1 MKKIKAF
8 FDNGRSKKEEEK
20 EQLRTGADSDYAAA
34 VSKLPKLET
43 LAVNMN
49 IMDSLPLPGSKVQ
62 YTTPPPLQSKFIVMR
77 KQWAPR
83 TGRSGSLF
91 LITRSGADHY
101 FLKQKIVISKALKV
115 FEFKHLN
122 ETIAIRIHSSRASL
136 TACSNHCLYITVFSN
151 GVKKI
156 ARIRIKGLLD
166 PDWDFLLDPDLDSI
180 EYESKTLVPGVPV
193 LFTASVL
200 L

>member
-62 YTTPPPLQSKFIVMR
+62 YTTPPPFAEQIYCNAKTVSSTHWMICIVDNSK
-77 KQWAPR
+77 
-83 TGRSGSLF
+83 RSWPLF
-91 LITRSGADHY
+91 
-101 FLKQKIVISKALKV
+101 
-115 FEFKHLN
+115 FKTENCH
-122 ETIAIRIHSSRASL
+122 I
-136 TACSNHCLYITVFSN
+136 
-151 GVKKI
+151 
-156 ARIRIKGLLD
+156 
-166 PDWDFLLDPDLDSI
+166 
-180 EYESKTLVPGVPV
+180 
-193 LFTASVL
+193 
-200 L
+200 